1 METEKKDTITV
12 NYSQRRNM
20 AEKYVKNISLAL
32 PMSIHQKLE
41 AIVANTKVGDKHPT
55 IRSIILLAVEEAIQK
70 FEDANILEKKKVD

>member
-1 METEKKDTITV
+1 
-12 NYSQRRNM
+12 M

-41 AIVANTKVGDKHPT
+41 IIVANTKVGDKQPT

-70 FEDANILEKKKVD
+70 FEDAGVLDTGIIDTGILDTSSINK